1 MDVLFNSIDVRDLL
15 SSPDIDDVNSPL
27 SAPDLRLLIDSLQLR
42 SVDIKSKV
50 RQYILSHH
58 SEFST
63 LFSQC
68 SNVVSKSEN
77 LSSQVSDLIQLIS
90 DHPIEAQTK
99 AVIDEIL
106 VKNRE
111 EKEKRELLGLLDVIL
126 ELSDRLR
133 FVKEEIKVGRVEHS
147 AEALREL
154 KAVLVTGN
162 DEEKLPLVYGLL
174 KDEWTECFE
183 EMQEVLLQCM
193 DNAVW
198 FEQENNT
205 VHLKYQLSI
214 RGVDGIELHTILKAI
229 DAVGILDYGLAK
241 VADLMI
247 KHVIMPVVS
256 FRSTIV
262 VEWINQESGNGVKAN
277 LKILPSADPNVV
289 SIDGGSMY
297 SVLIDVVKFITK
309 SLCFENSTWMLCF
322 GKLTWP
328 RMSDLIVSNFLSKK
342 VPDDASKLADFQKI
356 VKCTSNFEASLK
368 ELMFI
373 ASSDGKDERL
383 SKFADNV
390 EVHFSSRKKVEILA
404 KARNQLLQSDFRL
417 SELFLQ
423 DGTRRNSKVKDDD
436 NAESS
441 SDLVVDLLF
450 TSERCVVSEAASQLM
465 KLVHG
470 ILKDVCLSSSR
481 VGLEFYHSA
490 RDSLLLYEAIIPVK
504 FERQLDSINHS
515 AVLIHNDCH
524 YLSQE
529 ILGLAF
535 EYRSDFPASMKELVV
550 FADLAPRFQMLAE
563 EVLQRQIKLVIYNL
577 KQAIDGAN
585 GFQNTHQMKQ
595 YESAKLSIDQVIFIL
610 EKVYIIW
617 HRLLLPSA
625 YKRSMSMVLEEVFSR
640 IANDILL
647 LDDIAAEETL
657 QLQRLI
663 HLLFENLSSLL
674 DSVLAINQT
683 GKLQESPVQTLD
695 DLIPSLQKLHKL
707 ADLLDMPLK
716 SITAAWETDELIN
729 HGFKQSE
736 VEDFIRAIFADSPLR
751 KECLRRI
758 ESRYYQAFSYS

>member
-15 SSPDIDDVNSPL
+15 SSPNIDDVNSPL
-27 SAPDLRLLIDSLQLR
+27 SAPDLRLLIDRLQVR

-50 RQYILSHH
+50 RQYILSHY

-68 SNVVSKSEN
+68 SDVVSKSEN

-90 DHPIEAQTK
+90 DHPVEAQTK

-111 EKEKRELLGLLDVIL
+111 VKEKRELLGLLDVIL
-126 ELSDRLR
+126 ELNDRLR
-133 FVKEEIKVGRVEHS
+133 FVKEEIKVGRVEQA
-147 AEALREL
+147 AEVLREL
-154 KAVLVTGN
+154 KAVLVTSN
-162 DEEKLPLVYGLL
+162 DEEKQPLVYGLL
-174 KDEWTECFE
+174 KDEWIECFE

-214 RGVDGIELHTILKAI
+214 RDVDGIELQTILKAM
-229 DAVGILDYGLAK
+229 DAVDILDYGLAK

-247 KHVIMPVVS
+247 KHVIVPVVS

-277 LKILPSADPNVV
+277 LKICPSADPNVD

-297 SVLIDVVKFITK
+297 SVLIDVVKFISK

-328 RMSDLIVSNFLSKK
+328 RMSDLIVSSFLSKN
-342 VPDDASKLADFQKI
+342 VPDDASKLADFQEI

-390 EVHFSSRKKVEILA
+390 EVHFASRKKVEILS

-417 SELFLQ
+417 PE
-423 DGTRRNSKVKDDD
+423 DCTRRNSKVKDDY

-450 TSERCVVSEAASQLM
+450 TSERCVVSEAASRLM

-470 ILKDVCLSSSR
+470 TLKDVCLSSSR
-481 VGLEFYHSA
+481 VGLEFYHAA

-577 KQAIDGAN
+577 KQAIDGAD

-663 HLLFENLSSLL
+663 HLLFENLSSFL

-683 GKLQESPVQTLD
+683 GKLQESPAQTLD
-695 DLIPSLQKLHKL
+695 DLIPSLRKLRKL

-716 SITAAWETDELIN
+716 SITAAWETDELAN

>member
-15 SSPDIDDVNSPL
+15 SSPDIDDVTSPL
-27 SAPDLRLLIDSLQLR
+27 SAPDLRLLMDRLQVR
-42 SVDIKSKV
+42 SIDIKSKV
-50 RQYILSHH
+50 RQYILSHY
-58 SEFST
+58 SDFST

-68 SNVVSKSEN
+68 SDVVSRSEH
-77 LSSQVSDLIQLIS
+77 LSSEVSNLIQLIS
-90 DHPIEAQTK
+90 DHPVEVETK
-99 AVIDEIL
+99 AVIDDI
-106 VKNRE
+106 VIRNRE
-111 EKEKRELLGLLDVIL
+111 LKEKRELLGLLAVIL
-126 ELSDRLR
+126 ELSDKLR
-133 FVKEEIKVGRVEHS
+133 FVKEEIKVGRVEQA

-154 KAVLVTGN
+154 KAVLVTSS
-162 DEEKLPLVYGLL
+162 DKSTAFEERQPLVYGLL

-183 EMQEVLLQCM
+183 EMQEVLLRCM

-205 VHLKYQLSI
+205 VHLKHQSNI
-214 RGVDGIELHTILKAI
+214 KGIDGIELQIVLKAM
-229 DAVGILDYGLAK
+229 DAVGIMDYGLAK

-247 KHVIMPVVS
+247 KHVIAPVVS

-262 VEWINQESGNGVKAN
+262 VEETNQESGNGAEAN
-277 LKILPSADPNVV
+277 LKILPSADPNVD
-289 SIDGGSMY
+289 SMDGGSMY
-297 SVLIDVVKFITK
+297 SVLVDIVKFISK
-309 SLCFENSTWMLCF
+309 SLCFGNSTWMLCF
-322 GKLTWP
+322 GRLTWP
-328 RMSDLIVSNFLSKK
+328 RMSDLIISNFLSKN

-356 VKCTSNFEASLK
+356 IKCTSDFEESLK

-373 ASSDGKDERL
+373 ASSDGKDDRL

-390 EVHFSSRKKVEILA
+390 EVHFASRKKVEILA
-404 KARNQLLQSDFRL
+404 KARNLLLHSDFRL
-417 SELFLQ
+417 PE
-423 DGTRRNSKVKDDD
+423 DGTRRRSKVKYDKK
-436 NAESS
+436 AESS
-441 SDLVVDLLF
+441 CDLVIDLLF
-450 TSERCVVSEAASQLM
+450 TSERCVVSEAASGLM

-470 ILKDVCLSSSR
+470 TLKDVCLSSPR
-481 VGLEFYHSA
+481 VGLEFYHAA
-490 RDSLLLYEAIIPVK
+490 RDSLLLYEAVIPVK

-535 EYRSDFPASMKELVV
+535 EYRSDFPASIKELVV
-550 FADLAPRFQMLAE
+550 FADLAPRFQLLAE
-563 EVLQRQIKLVIYNL
+563 EVLRRQIKLVIYNL
-577 KQAIDGAN
+577 KQAIDGAD

-617 HRLLLPSA
+617 HHLLLPSA
-625 YKRSMSMVLEEVFSR
+625 YKRSMSMVLEAVFSR

-674 DSVLAINQT
+674 DSVVVINQS
-683 GKLQESPVQTLD
+683 GKLQESPTQTLD
-695 DLIPSLQKLHKL
+695 DLIPSLRKLRKL

-716 SITAAWETDELIN
+716 SVTEAWEAGELVN
-729 HGFKQSE
+729 CGFTQTE

-758 ESRYYQAFSYS
+758 ESICY

>member
-15 SSPDIDDVNSPL
+15 SSPNIDDVNSPL
-27 SAPDLRLLIDSLQLR
+27 SAPDLRLLIDRLQVR

-50 RQYILSHH
+50 RQYILSHY

-90 DHPIEAQTK
+90 DHPVEAQSK

-111 EKEKRELLGLLDVIL
+111 VKEKRELLGLLDVIL
-126 ELSDRLR
+126 ELNDRLR
-133 FVKEEIKVGRVEHS
+133 FVKEEIKVGRVEQA
-147 AEALREL
+147 AEVLREL
-154 KAVLVTGN
+154 KAVLVTSN
-162 DEEKLPLVYGLL
+162 DEEKQPLVYGLL

-205 VHLKYQLSI
+205 VYLKYQLSI
-214 RGVDGIELHTILKAI
+214 RDVDGVELQTILKAM
-229 DAVGILDYGLAK
+229 DAVGIMDYGLAK

-247 KHVIMPVVS
+247 KHVIVPVVS

-277 LKILPSADPNVV
+277 LKICPSADPNVD
-289 SIDGGSMY
+289 SIDGGGSMY
-297 SVLIDVVKFITK
+297 SVLIDVVKFISK

-328 RMSDLIVSNFLSKK
+328 RMSDLIVSSFLSKN
-342 VPDDASKLADFQKI
+342 VPDDASELADFQKI

-390 EVHFSSRKKVEILA
+390 EVHFASRKKVEILA

-417 SELFLQ
+417 PE

-441 SDLVVDLLF
+441 SDFVVDLLF
-450 TSERCVVSEAASQLM
+450 TSERCVVSDAASRLM

-470 ILKDVCLSSSR
+470 TLKDVCLSSSR
-481 VGLEFYHSA
+481 VGLEFYHAS

-535 EYRSDFPASMKELVV
+535 EYRSDFPASMKDLVV

-577 KQAIDGAN
+577 KQAIDGAD

-663 HLLFENLSSLL
+663 HLLFENLSSFL

-683 GKLQESPVQTLD
+683 GKLQESPAQTLD
-695 DLIPSLQKLHKL
+695 DLIPSLRKLRKL

-716 SITAAWETDELIN
+716 SITAAWETDELAN

-758 ESRYYQAFSYS
+758 ESRYYQAFSDS

>member
-27 SAPDLRLLIDSLQLR
+27 SAPDLRLLIDRLQLR

-68 SNVVSKSEN
+68 SDVVSKSEN
-77 LSSQVSDLIQLIS
+77 LTSQVSDLIQLIS
-90 DHPIEAQTK
+90 DHPVEAQTK

-111 EKEKRELLGLLDVIL
+111 VKEKRELLGLLNVIL
-126 ELSDRLR
+126 ELSDILR
-133 FVKEEIKVGRVEHS
+133 FVKEEIKVGRVEQA

-154 KAVLVTGN
+154 KAVLVTN
-162 DEEKLPLVYGLL
+162 NNEEKQPLVYELL

-198 FEQENNT
+198 FEQENNS

-214 RGVDGIELHTILKAI
+214 RGVDGIELHTILKAM
-229 DAVGILDYGLAK
+229 DAVGIMDYGLAK

-277 LKILPSADPNVV
+277 LKILPSADPN
-289 SIDGGSMY
+289 
-297 SVLIDVVKFITK
+297 
-309 SLCFENSTWMLCF
+309 
-322 GKLTWP
+322 
-328 RMSDLIVSNFLSKK
+328 K

-368 ELMFI
+368 ELMI
-373 ASSDGKDERL
+373 MASSDDKDERL

-390 EVHFSSRKKVEILA
+390 EVHFASRKKVEILA

-417 SELFLQ
+417 PE
-423 DGTRRNSKVKDDD
+423 DGTRRNSKVEDHD

-465 KLVHG
+465 MLVHG
-470 ILKDVCLSSSR
+470 TLKDVCLSSSR

-577 KQAIDGAN
+577 KQVTFRPELTRPRI
-585 GFQNTHQMKQ
+585 F
-595 YESAKLSIDQVIFIL
+595 LSTV
-610 EKVYIIW
+610 
-617 HRLLLPSA
+617 
-625 YKRSMSMVLEEVFSR
+625 
-640 IANDILL
+640 
-647 LDDIAAEETL
+647 
-657 QLQRLI
+657 
-663 HLLFENLSSLL
+663 LFE
-674 DSVLAINQT
+674 A
-683 GKLQESPVQTLD
+683 
-695 DLIPSLQKLHKL
+695 
-707 ADLLDMPLK
+707 PL
-716 SITAAWETDELIN
+716 
-729 HGFKQSE
+729 
-736 VEDFIRAIFADSPLR
+736 SPLN
-751 KECLRRI
+751 K
-758 ESRYYQAFSYS
+758 

>member
-1 MDVLFNSIDVRDLL
+1 MDVLFNSINVRDLL

-27 SAPDLRLLIDSLQLR
+27 SAPDLRLLIDRLQLR

-50 RQYILSHH
+50 RQYILSHY

-68 SNVVSKSEN
+68 SDVVLKSEN

-90 DHPIEAQTK
+90 DHPVEAQTK

-111 EKEKRELLGLLDVIL
+111 VKEKRELLGLLDVIL

-133 FVKEEIKVGRVEHS
+133 FVKEKIKAGRVEQA

-154 KAVLVTGN
+154 KAVLVTSN
-162 DEEKLPLVYGLL
+162 DEEKQPLVYGLL

-198 FEQENNT
+198 FEQENNS

-214 RGVDGIELHTILKAI
+214 RGVDGIELHTILKAM

-247 KHVIMPVVS
+247 KHVIIPVVS

-277 LKILPSADPNVV
+277 LKILPSADPN
-289 SIDGGSMY
+289 
-297 SVLIDVVKFITK
+297 
-309 SLCFENSTWMLCF
+309 
-322 GKLTWP
+322 
-328 RMSDLIVSNFLSKK
+328 K

-390 EVHFSSRKKVEILA
+390 EVHFASRKKVEILA

-417 SELFLQ
+417 PELCLQ

-470 ILKDVCLSSSR
+470 TLKDVCLSSSR

-490 RDSLLLYEAIIPVK
+490 RDALLLYEAIIPVK

-577 KQAIDGAN
+577 KQVIDGAD
-585 GFQNTHQMKQ
+585 GFHNTHQMKQ

-617 HRLLLPSA
+617 HHLLLPSA
-625 YKRSMSMVLEEVFSR
+625 YKRSMSTVLEEVFSR
-640 IANDILL
+640 IASDIIL

-663 HLLFENLSSLL
+663 YLLFENLSSLL

-683 GKLQESPVQTLD
+683 GKLQESPAQTLD
-695 DLIPSLQKLHKL
+695 DLIPSLRKLRKL

-716 SITAAWETDELIN
+716 SITAAWETDELVN

>member
-1 MDVLFNSIDVRDLL
+1 M
-15 SSPDIDDVNSPL
+15 
-27 SAPDLRLLIDSLQLR
+27 
-42 SVDIKSKV
+42 
-50 RQYILSHH
+50 
-58 SEFST
+58 
-63 LFSQC
+63 
-68 SNVVSKSEN
+68 
-77 LSSQVSDLIQLIS
+77 
-90 DHPIEAQTK
+90 
-99 AVIDEIL
+99 
-106 VKNRE
+106 
-111 EKEKRELLGLLDVIL
+111 
-126 ELSDRLR
+126 
-133 FVKEEIKVGRVEHS
+133 
-147 AEALREL
+147 
-154 KAVLVTGN
+154 
-162 DEEKLPLVYGLL
+162 
-174 KDEWTECFE
+174 
-183 EMQEVLLQCM
+183 
-193 DNAVW
+193 
-198 FEQENNT
+198 
-205 VHLKYQLSI
+205 
-214 RGVDGIELHTILKAI
+214 
-229 DAVGILDYGLAK
+229 DAVGIMDFGLAK

-247 KHVIMPVVS
+247 KHVIVPVVS

-277 LKILPSADPNVV
+277 LKICPSADPNVD

-297 SVLIDVVKFITK
+297 SVLIDVVKFISK

-328 RMSDLIVSNFLSKK
+328 RMSDLIVSSFLSKN
-342 VPDDASKLADFQKI
+342 VPDDASKLADFQEI

-390 EVHFSSRKKVEILA
+390 EVHFASRKKVEILSQ
-404 KARNQLLQSDFRL
+404 ARNQLLQSDFRL
-417 SELFLQ
+417 PE
-423 DGTRRNSKVKDDD
+423 DCTRRNSKVKDDY

-450 TSERCVVSEAASQLM
+450 TSERCVVSEAASRLM

-470 ILKDVCLSSSR
+470 TLKDVCLSSSR
-481 VGLEFYHSA
+481 VGLEFYHAA
-490 RDSLLLYEAIIPVK
+490 RDSLLLYEAIIHVK

-535 EYRSDFPASMKELVV
+535 EYRSNFPASMKELVV

-563 EVLQRQIKLVIYNL
+563 EVFQRQIKLVIYNL
-577 KQAIDGAN
+577 KQAIDGAD

-663 HLLFENLSSLL
+663 HLLFENLSSFL

-683 GKLQESPVQTLD
+683 GKLQESPAQTLD
-695 DLIPSLQKLHKL
+695 DLIPSLRKLRKL

-716 SITAAWETDELIN
+716 SITAAWETDELAN

>member
-1 MDVLFNSIDVRDLL
+1 MDVLLNSIDVRDLL
-15 SSPDIDDVNSPL
+15 SSPNIDDVNSPL
-27 SAPDLRLLIDSLQLR
+27 SAPDLRLLIDRLQLR
-42 SVDIKSKV
+42 SIDIKSKV
-50 RQYILSHH
+50 RQYILSHY
-58 SEFST
+58 SDFST

-68 SNVVSKSEN
+68 SDVVSTSEY

-90 DHPIEAQTK
+90 VHPVEVQTK
-99 AVIDEIL
+99 AVIGDIL
-106 VKNRE
+106 IKNRE
-111 EKEKRELLGLLDVIL
+111 LKEKRELLGLLAAIL

-133 FVKEEIKVGRVEHS
+133 FVKEEIKVGRLEQAS
-147 AEALREL
+147 ETLREL
-154 KAVLVTGN
+154 KAVLVTSN
-162 DEEKLPLVYGLL
+162 DEEKQPLVYGLL

-183 EMQEVLLQCM
+183 EMQEVLLQCV

-205 VHLKYQLSI
+205 FHLKHQLSI
-214 RGVDGIELHTILKAI
+214 RSVDGIELHTILKAM
-229 DAVGILDYGLAK
+229 DAVGIIDYGLAK

-247 KHVIMPVVS
+247 KHVIVPVVS

-262 VEWINQESGNGVKAN
+262 VEWINQESGNGSEAD
-277 LKILPSADPNVV
+277 LKILPSADPNVY
-289 SIDGGSMY
+289 SSDGGSMY
-297 SVLIDVVKFITK
+297 SVLVDVVKFISK

-328 RMSDLIVSNFLSKK
+328 RMSDLIVSNFLSKN
-342 VPDDASKLADFQKI
+342 VPDDASKLAEFQKI
-356 VKCTSNFEASLK
+356 VKCTSNFEACLK

-373 ASSDGKDERL
+373 TSSDGKDERL
-383 SKFADNV
+383 SKFTDNV
-390 EVHFSSRKKVEILA
+390 EVHFASRKKVEILS

-417 SELFLQ
+417 PE

-436 NAESS
+436 DNAESS
-441 SDLVVDLLF
+441 SDLVVELLF
-450 TSERCVVSEAASQLM
+450 TSERCVVSEAASRLM

-470 ILKDVCLSSSR
+470 TLKDVCVSSPR
-481 VGLEFYHSA
+481 VGLEFYHAA
-490 RDSLLLYEAIIPVK
+490 RDSLLLYEAIVPIK
-504 FERQLDSINHS
+504 FERQLDSINYS
-515 AVLIHNDCH
+515 AILIHNDCH

-535 EYRSDFPASMKELVV
+535 EYRSDFPASMKELVLFV
-550 FADLAPRFQMLAE
+550 DLAPRFQMLAE
-563 EVLQRQIKLVIYNL
+563 EVLQRQVKLVIYNL
-577 KQAIDGAN
+577 KQAIDGAD

-617 HRLLLPSA
+617 HRLLLPST
-625 YKRSMSMVLEEVFSR
+625 YKRSMSMVLETVFLR

-674 DSVLAINQT
+674 DSVVAINQT
-683 GKLQESPVQTLD
+683 GKLQESPAQTLD
-695 DLIPSLQKLHKL
+695 DLMPSLQKLRKL

-716 SITAAWETDELIN
+716 SITAAWETGELVN

-758 ESRYYQAFSYS
+758 ESTY

>member
-15 SSPDIDDVNSPL
+15 SSPNIDDVNSPL
-27 SAPDLRLLIDSLQLR
+27 SAPDLRLLIDRLQVR

-50 RQYILSHH
+50 RQYILSHY

-68 SNVVSKSEN
+68 SDVVSKSEN

-90 DHPIEAQTK
+90 DHPVEAQSK

-111 EKEKRELLGLLDVIL
+111 VKEKRELLGLLDVIL
-126 ELSDRLR
+126 ELNDRLR
-133 FVKEEIKVGRVEHS
+133 FVKEEIKVGRVEQA
-147 AEALREL
+147 AEVLREL
-154 KAVLVTGN
+154 KAVLVTRN
-162 DEEKLPLVYGLL
+162 DEEKQPLVYGLL

-198 FEQENNT
+198 FEQESNT

-214 RGVDGIELHTILKAI
+214 RDVDGIELQTILKAM
-229 DAVGILDYGLAK
+229 DAVGIMDYGLAK

-247 KHVIMPVVS
+247 KHVIVPVVS

-262 VEWINQESGNGVKAN
+262 VEWINQESENGVKAN
-277 LKILPSADPNVV
+277 LKICPSADPNVD
-289 SIDGGSMY
+289 SIDGGGSMY
-297 SVLIDVVKFITK
+297 SVLIDVVKFISK

-328 RMSDLIVSNFLSKK
+328 RMSDLIVSSFLSKN

-356 VKCTSNFEASLK
+356 VKCTSSFEASLK

-390 EVHFSSRKKVEILA
+390 EVHFASRKKVEILA

-417 SELFLQ
+417 PE
-423 DGTRRNSKVKDDD
+423 DGTRQNSKVKDDD

-441 SDLVVDLLF
+441 SDFVVNLLF
-450 TSERCVVSEAASQLM
+450 TSERCVVSEAASRLM

-470 ILKDVCLSSSR
+470 TLKDVCLSSSR
-481 VGLEFYHSA
+481 VGLEFYHAS

-504 FERQLDSINHS
+504 FERHLDSINHS
-515 AVLIHNDCH
+515 AILIHNDCH

-563 EVLQRQIKLVIYNL
+563 DVLQRQIKLVIYNL
-577 KQAIDGAN
+577 KQAIDGAD

-663 HLLFENLSSLL
+663 HLLFENLSSFL
-674 DSVLAINQT
+674 DSVLVINQT
-683 GKLQESPVQTLD
+683 GKLQESPTQTLD
-695 DLIPSLQKLHKL
+695 DLIPSLRKLRKL

-716 SITAAWETDELIN
+716 SITAAWETDELAN

>member
-15 SSPDIDDVNSPL
+15 SSPNIDDVNSPL
-27 SAPDLRLLIDSLQLR
+27 SAPDLRLLIDRLQVR

-50 RQYILSHH
+50 RQYILSHY

-68 SNVVSKSEN
+68 SDVVSKSEN

-90 DHPIEAQTK
+90 DHPVEAQTK

-111 EKEKRELLGLLDVIL
+111 VKEKRELLGLLDVIL
-126 ELSDRLR
+126 ELNDRLR
-133 FVKEEIKVGRVEHS
+133 FVKEEIKVGRVEQA
-147 AEALREL
+147 AEVLREL
-154 KAVLVTGN
+154 KAVLVTSN
-162 DEEKLPLVYGLL
+162 DEEKQPLVYGLL

-214 RGVDGIELHTILKAI
+214 RDVDGIELQTILKAM
-229 DAVGILDYGLAK
+229 DAVDILDYGLAK

-247 KHVIMPVVS
+247 KHVIVPVVS

-277 LKILPSADPNVV
+277 LKICPSADPNVD

-297 SVLIDVVKFITK
+297 SVLIDVVKFISK

-328 RMSDLIVSNFLSKK
+328 RMSDLIVSSFLSKN
-342 VPDDASKLADFQKI
+342 VPDDASKLADFQEI

-390 EVHFSSRKKVEILA
+390 EVHFASRKKVEILS

-417 SELFLQ
+417 PE
-423 DGTRRNSKVKDDD
+423 DCTRRNSKVKDDY

-450 TSERCVVSEAASQLM
+450 TSERCVVSEAASRLM

-470 ILKDVCLSSSR
+470 TLKDVCLSSSR
-481 VGLEFYHSA
+481 VGLEFYHAA

-577 KQAIDGAN
+577 KQAIDGAD

-625 YKRSMSMVLEEVFSR
+625 YKRSMSMVLEEIFSR

-663 HLLFENLSSLL
+663 HLLFENLSSFL

-683 GKLQESPVQTLD
+683 GKLQESPAQTLD
-695 DLIPSLQKLHKL
+695 DLIPSLRKLRKL

-716 SITAAWETDELIN
+716 SITAAWETDELAN